1 MTAKN
6 MPEFVGSEFVA
17 LKIAVLCASDTR
29 TLSDDASGAYLA
41 NALQKVGHSLH
52 VRALVPDDK
61 YQLRA
66 KVSAWIADA
75 SVDVILIT
83 GGTGFTGRDGTPE
96 AIAPLL
102 DKEMPGFA
110 VLMHQL
116 SFADIG
122 ASTLQSR
129 AIAGLANATFI
140 FCLPGSKNACETAWS
155 KLIEPQLD
163 ARSRPCNL
171 VQLRD
176 RLRE

>member
-1 MTAKN
+1 MTT
-6 MPEFVGSEFVA
+6 EFIG
-17 LKIAVLCASDTR
+17 LNIAVLCASDTR

-41 NALQKVGHSLH
+41 NALQTAGHSLH
-52 VRALVPDDK
+52 ARALVKDDK

-66 KVSAWIADA
+66 MVSAWIADDF
-75 SVDVILIT
+75 VDVILIT

-102 DKEMPGFA
+102 DKAMPGFE

-116 SFADIG
+116 SFAEIG

-171 VQLRD
+171 VQLRG

>member
-1 MTAKN
+1 MSN
-6 MPEFVGSEFVA
+6 SVS
-17 LKIAVLCASDTR
+17 LNIAVLCASDTR
-29 TLSDDASGAYLA
+29 TLASDNSGAYLA
-41 NALQKVGHSLH
+41 QALQNAGHQLH
-52 VRALVPDDK
+52 ERALVRDDK

-102 DKEMPGFA
+102 DKDMPGFA
-110 VLMHQL
+110 VMMHQL
-116 SFADIG
+116 SFTEIG

-129 AIAGLANATFI
+129 AIAGLANATFV
-140 FCLPGSKNACETAWS
+140 FCLPGSKNACETAWIQ
-155 KLIEPQLD
+155 LIEPQLN
-163 ARSRPCNL
+163 SQSKPCNL

>member
-1 MTAKN
+1 MSN
-6 MPEFVGSEFVA
+6 SVS
-17 LKIAVLCASDTR
+17 LNIAVLCASDTR
-29 TLSDDASGAYLA
+29 TLTSDNSGAYLA
-41 NALQKVGHSLH
+41 QALQNAGHQLH
-52 VRALVPDDK
+52 ERALVRDDK

-102 DKEMPGFA
+102 DKDMLGFA
-110 VLMHQL
+110 VMMHQL
-116 SFADIG
+116 SFTEIG

-129 AIAGLANATFI
+129 AMAGLANATFV
-140 FCLPGSKNACETAWS
+140 FCLPGSKNACETAWIQ
-155 KLIEPQLD
+155 LIEPQLN
-163 ARSRPCNL
+163 SQSKPCNL